1 MENSNLLLIG
11 RARQEAR
18 QKELQQALNR
28 LVDLELHQTEISQEQ
43 IHLNLERSRALQD
56 LDRLLASP

>member
-43 IHLNLERSRALQD
+43 IQLNLERSKILQH